1 MQRIRTSNL
10 VPGMISAEDV
20 YSYNNQLIL
29 PKGSELNDKLITRL
43 EFYSILAIQVE
54 DEIPNK
60 SGSDPSN
67 ELESI
72 VNSLGDS
79 FSVKEEIVDFSSVS
93 ATNENSTYSEKIK
106 ATTQFKEFKKSFIS
120 NSEALQGN
128 LNAIVKSNA
137 PIDTTHMLTSVTDL
151 ISEGSTSI
159 SIFDML
165 HNMRGYDDLTYVH
178 SMSVSLICNIF
189 GKWLNLN
196 DEDIKVLTIA
206 GLLHDIGKLL
216 IPDSILKKP
225 SKLTDKE
232 YNIIKTH
239 TLQGYNILKD
249 KNIDNRIKN
258 AALLHHERYDGSGY
272 PLGYSG
278 NKLDLFTKIVSIAD
292 VYDAMTAARVYRG
305 PLCPFKVIAIFEAEG
320 LQKYDSQLILTFL
333 GHITDTYLN
342 NRVRLNDGTQ
352 GDVVMINRD
361 LLSKPMIKTLDN
373 RFINLKEHP
382 ELFIEELI

>member
-1 MQRIRTSNL
+1 MQRVRTSNL
-10 VPGMISAEDV
+10 IPGMISAEDV

-29 PKGSELNDKLITRL
+29 PKGSVLNDKLITRL
-43 EFYSILAIQVE
+43 EFYSILAVQVE
-54 DEIPNK
+54 DEIFEQSSSSK
-60 SGSDPSN
+60 SDN
-67 ELESI
+67 AI
-72 VNSLGDS
+72 NSLDG
-79 FSVKEEIVDFSSVS
+79 VEKEEVIDFSSVS
-93 ATNENSTYSEKIK
+93 ATHQNSTYSEKIK
-106 ATTQFKEFKKSFIS
+106 ATTQFKEFQKSFIS

-128 LNAIVKSNA
+128 LNAIVKNNA
-137 PIDTTHMLTSVTDL
+137 PIDTNHMLKSVTDM

-165 HNMRGYDDLTYVH
+165 HNMRTYDDLTYVH

-189 GKWLNLN
+189 GKWLDLN

-225 SKLTDKE
+225 SKLTDSE

-239 TLQGYNILKD
+239 TLQGYNILKN

-258 AALLHHERYDGSGY
+258 AALLHHERFDGSGY

-278 NKLDLFTKIVSIAD
+278 DKLDLFTKIVSIAD

-320 LQKYDSQLILTFL
+320 LQKYDSKLILTFL

-342 NRVRLNDGTQ
+342 NRVKLNDGTQ

-361 LLSKPMIKTLDN
+361 TLSRPMIRTIDN
-373 RFINLKEHP
+373 TFINLKERP
-382 ELFIEELI
+382 DLYIEELI

>member
-54 DEIPNK
+54 DEMAVKPA
-60 SGSDPSN
+60 
-67 ELESI
+67 
-72 VNSLGDS
+72 
-79 FSVKEEIVDFSSVS
+79 SVEPENAIGLNTEEVIDFSSVS
-93 ATNENSTYSEKIK
+93 VTNANSTYSEKIK
-106 ATTQFKEFKKSFIS
+106 ATTQFKEFQKSFIS

-128 LNAIVKSNA
+128 LNAIVRSNA
-137 PIDTTHMLTSVTDL
+137 PIDTNHMLTSVTDL

-196 DEDIKVLTIA
+196 NEDIKVLTIA

-216 IPDSILKKP
+216 IPDNILKKP
-225 SKLTDKE
+225 SKLTDNE

-258 AALLHHERYDGSGY
+258 AALLHHERFDGSGY

-278 NKLDLFTKIVSIAD
+278 DKLDLFTKIVSIAD

-361 LLSKPMIKTLDN
+361 ALSRPMIKTLDN
-373 RFINLKEHP
+373 GFINLKEHP
-382 ELFIEELI
+382 ELFIDELL